1 MVCVLMR
8 RSDFHLPALGMSA
21 QQSLNRSHNDGD
33 ACATRSS
40 SEYVR
45 QKYLR
50 IRRMKIR
57 FDTGKSQKKL
67 AADCSA
73 QSSGDSVAKNSQME
87 VSRSAGYQEACGNP
101 TDNLE
106 NETRNIH
113 ENISSFCFCIASA
126 HHSGPVSLNRVPA
139 FITACHSPHSNA
151 PHGGSRKKPALR
163 RQRILWRRRVGDAS
177 AKPTSAVKLF
187 ESCDFITVLCSV
199 VPAFSPK
206 QASAFIP
213 FLSPAQS
220 EDLFSSL

>member
-8 RSDFHLPALGMSA
+8 RSDFHLRALGMSA

-87 VSRSAGYQEACGNP
+87 VSRGAGYQEACGNP

-113 ENISSFCFCIASA
+113 ENISSFSFSITSA
-126 HHSGPVSLNRVPA
+126 HHSGTRVTKPRACFHNRVSFTPRECFA
-139 FITACHSPHSNA
+139 
-151 PHGGSRKKPALR
+151 
-163 RQRILWRRRVGDAS
+163 WRFQEKTRAAS
-177 AKPTSAVKLF
+177 AENPLAQAGGGRLRQADERGKTFRKL
-187 ESCDFITVLCSV
+187 
-199 VPAFSPK
+199 
-206 QASAFIP
+206 
-213 FLSPAQS
+213 
-220 EDLFSSL
+220 